1 MDESGSFHHLA
12 TMAKY
17 DPLCGHLR
25 RQRHAEFELT
35 FAEIE
40 LILGAMLPKSAGR
53 PQWWANVT
61 DAGAAHVQ
69 RKAWIDAGYDA
80 FLLVGK
86 ERVRFRRSG

>member
-1 MDESGSFHHLA
+1 
-12 TMAKY
+12 MAKY

-40 LILGAMLPKSAGR
+40 RILGAMLPKSADR

-61 DAGAAHVQ
+61 DPDTTHVQ
-69 RKAWIDAGYDA
+69 RKAWREAGYDA

-86 ERVRFRRSG
+86 DRVRFKRSG